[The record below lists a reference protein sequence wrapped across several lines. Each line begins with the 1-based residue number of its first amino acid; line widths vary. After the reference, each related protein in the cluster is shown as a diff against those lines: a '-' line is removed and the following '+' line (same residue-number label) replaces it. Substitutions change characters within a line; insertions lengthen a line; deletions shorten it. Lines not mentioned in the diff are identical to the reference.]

1 VAEDIFAATFFGST
15 LYQYGLF
22 FLSLLVAL
30 VTGKIAAFLIARYGK
45 KLTEK
50 TKTKFDDMV
59 IEAALVPIQ
68 FLFFIA
74 GLFIGFNF
82 LSVDAGFS
90 QSFANIIGTL
100 VLVDIAWFM
109 VRIVDGL
116 IKHFVVPLTEKT
128 ESKLDDQ
135 LVPILSKVSK
145 ITIVILAIIIILD
158 NFGYDILAIL
168 AGLGIAGLAV
178 AFAAQQTIA
187 EIFGGLNIFVSK
199 PFLIGDTIEAAG
211 ITGTVEQVGLR
222 HTQVRDFDGRINV
235 IPNSKVSNDVI
246 KNWTTE
252 PARRIKMNLGLVYG
266 TPSKK
271 IEQAIQIVES
281 IIKQNPNTDKTIR
294 VGFNEFKDSSLN
306 IRVVYYIKS
315 KDFAV
320 ILKMQNDI
328 NLEIKS

>member
-1 VAEDIFAATFFGST
+1 MKISNLYIKRRSYSGQLDIF
-15 LYQYGLF
+15 
-22 FLSLLVAL
+22 
-30 VTGKIAAFLIARYGK
+30 
-45 KLTEK
+45 
-50 TKTKFDDMV
+50 DNM
-59 IEAALVPIQ
+59 
-68 FLFFIA
+68 
-74 GLFIGFNF
+74 
-82 LSVDAGFS
+82 SV
-90 QSFANIIGTL
+90 
-100 VLVDIAWFM
+100 
-109 VRIVDGL
+109 
-116 IKHFVVPLTEKT
+116 
-128 ESKLDDQ
+128 
-135 LVPILSKVSK
+135 
-145 ITIVILAIIIILD
+145 
-158 NFGYDILAIL
+158 Y
-168 AGLGIAGLAV
+168 
-178 AFAAQQTIA
+178 
-187 EIFGGLNIFVSK
+187 
-199 PFLIGDTIEAAG
+199 
-211 ITGTVEQVGLR
+211 
-222 HTQVRDFDGRINV
+222 FDGRINV